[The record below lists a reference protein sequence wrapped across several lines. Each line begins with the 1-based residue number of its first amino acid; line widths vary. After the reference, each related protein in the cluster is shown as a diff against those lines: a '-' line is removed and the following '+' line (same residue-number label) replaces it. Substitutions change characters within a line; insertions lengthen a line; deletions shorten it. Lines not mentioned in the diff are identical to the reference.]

1 MPTHQPSLSHAMWPA
16 PIVCAHT
23 KPIHRGRKKMRL
35 AFLGRMSR
43 VAVALVP
50 ACTFCA
56 GAAFAQAQGLQS
68 AGPTDRA
75 NGFPRFY
82 VDKAGVGLESCLDVL
97 DPLDSCGLVGA
108 GAVPDP
114 TQPVVFP
121 TNFPDE
127 FFYWTANARIDG
139 VGGGTS
145 RADVTLALEGAF
157 GNAAG
162 TVVDGDQAV
171 FARFRFRVTGGLIPF
186 ETYTLTYPSGVQTFT
201 ASATGTIN
209 FTDDQ
214 GCTAT
219 PPACNFTSVLT
230 TTNAGPFLAWD
241 ATAPAP
247 PAGFIGDP
255 NVDHAITGSPFGTN
269 FMRIDGPD
277 VGGPG
282 VNTVQQNLFAVTGK
296 KFNGVGQAA
305 LVIDRTS
312 YSRTA
317 AGVMEVDLMVHAAK
331 NGAVTAG
338 AVGFPNTALTRDA

>member
-1 MPTHQPSLSHAMWPA
+1 
-16 PIVCAHT
+16 
-23 KPIHRGRKKMRL
+23 
-35 AFLGRMSR
+35 
-43 VAVALVP
+43 
-50 ACTFCA
+50 
-56 GAAFAQAQGLQS
+56 
-68 AGPTDRA
+68 
-75 NGFPRFY
+75 
-82 VDKAGVGLESCLDVL
+82 
-97 DPLDSCGLVGA
+97 
-108 GAVPDP
+108 
-114 TQPVVFP
+114 
-121 TNFPDE
+121 
-127 FFYWTANARIDG
+127 
-139 VGGGTS
+139 
-145 RADVTLALEGAF
+145 
-157 GNAAG
+157 
-162 TVVDGDQAV
+162 VVDGDQAV
-171 FARFRFRVTGGLIPF
+171 FARFRFRVIGGLVPGA
-186 ETYTLTYPSGVQTFT
+186 TYTVTYPFGVKTFV

-219 PPACNFTSVLT
+219 PPACDFTSVLT

-255 NVDHAITGSPFGTN
+255 KVDHAITGSPFGTN

-338 AVGFPNTALTRDA
+338 AVGFPNTTLTRDAVSGRYVARVPRKDPAAVLPAFIRYTATAPKSAATVRDAQLVDEVTVTSATYSLSSHLLTVNAVSSDQVVPPTLVAAGSVNEPLGALTNGFLSVSLVAPPYQVNVTSSAGGKRGLRVDLIP